1 MITFRGVVLVA
12 TAIFIFVLARLT
24 QVGWLYLLDAT
35 FWGAILLSFAAPW
48 LVVTSLSV
56 RRRLV
61 RREGSSSSL
70 GPSEGEAVNL
80 EVQLENGRFWPRFL
94 LSVGYHSPLAGPG
107 ETWQRCFV
115 SHLRSG
121 SSIPMVSSV
130 RCYRRGLHQ
139 FGPVYLESKT
149 PFGLFRRRKRLE
161 SPLSVLVY
169 PQVHTLNQLPLMEGM
184 QGTAVRPRRTR
195 VGQEIAGTRHY
206 FPGDPLRNIHWRN
219 TARLGVLMVK
229 EFEDTQDNTLVIVFD
244 LSQELGEGKET
255 TVEYSIK
262 LAASVAGYV
271 MAQGGKVHLST
282 GNLPSQEM
290 PWNLMLKELALLKV
304 GHGPGLSSLV
314 DSIPAGSKVLALVN
328 NTDIM
333 GIEAL
338 SRRAAQ
344 MSGQAV
350 VLLEG
355 FADTPTQ
362 RTLRAFETLKM
373 SGSSVIS
380 CEKGGFIHTLRSL
393 ESMVWFSHQNAQATP
408 ARNRFSAESETD
420 ARV

>member
-219 TARLGVLMVK
+219 TARPGGS
-229 EFEDTQDNTLVIVFD
+229 N
-244 LSQELGEGKET
+244 GEG
-255 TVEYSIK
+255 VR
-262 LAASVAGYV
+262 
-271 MAQGGKVHLST
+271 
-282 GNLPSQEM
+282 
-290 PWNLMLKELALLKV
+290 
-304 GHGPGLSSLV
+304 GHPG
-314 DSIPAGSKVLALVN
+314 
-328 NTDIM
+328 
-333 GIEAL
+333 
-338 SRRAAQ
+338 
-344 MSGQAV
+344 
-350 VLLEG
+350 
-355 FADTPTQ
+355 
-362 RTLRAFETLKM
+362 
-373 SGSSVIS
+373 
-380 CEKGGFIHTLRSL
+380 
-393 ESMVWFSHQNAQATP
+393 
-408 ARNRFSAESETD
+408 
-420 ARV
+420 